1 MQIPHAIFESD
12 ALSVIQALT
21 MEDFGGEMGH
31 ILQDIKAFSL
41 SFSSYSFKYLKRDG
55 NRATHALAK
64 EAKLSGRTQIWKG
77 VTSPPI

>member
-31 ILQDIKAFSL
+31 ILQDIKAFRSP
-41 SFSSYSFKYLKRDG
+41 SPATPSS
-55 NRATHALAK
+55 T
-64 EAKLSGRTQIWKG
+64 
-77 VTSPPI
+77 